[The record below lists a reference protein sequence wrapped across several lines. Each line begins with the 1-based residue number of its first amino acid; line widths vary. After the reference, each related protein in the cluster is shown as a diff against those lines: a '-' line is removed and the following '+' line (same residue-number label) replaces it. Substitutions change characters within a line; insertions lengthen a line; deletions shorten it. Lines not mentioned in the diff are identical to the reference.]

1 MARYQ
6 YRMILPGGVEKHGQ
20 VDAPSRDKALASV
33 RGNGGVVVQLVPA
46 APSRGTSQPVRY
58 NRRSQAA
65 VAHMLGE
72 LAVLLRAGLPIDR
85 ALALGIQNVEPAS
98 LARRFA
104 PLLEQVRQGRALSDA
119 MGESPDLFPPTV
131 LALTQAGEASGT
143 LADALARL
151 AEMIERAMEL
161 RRLAVTSSI
170 YPLVLTIVAV
180 GVVLM
185 MLLFVV
191 PQFESMMGNE
201 ADRLPAAS
209 QAVLHAS
216 QFVRMHGI
224 LLLLAGVLAIGAVR
238 MMLRRPGMAQGLAA
252 LWLRLPLLGALI
264 QRFETAR
271 FARTLGALVEGQVP
285 LPQALQLAQRTIGNA
300 HMAQAMLPA
309 VSAVREG
316 AGLYAP
322 LAAAKVLPDIA
333 LGFIRTGEESSEL
346 GLMLARLAD
355 VLDRDVKVRLERLV
369 AIVTPM
375 VTLFLAACVTGII
388 ASIMAAILGFNDL
401 ALAA

>member
-1 MARYQ
+1 MARYD
-6 YRMILPGGVEKHGQ
+6 YRLILPGGREKSGQ
-20 VDAPSRDKALASV
+20 VDASSRDKALASV
-33 RGNGGVVVQLVPA
+33 RGGGGVVVQLVPA
-46 APSRGTSQPVRY
+46 APAQSASRPR
-58 NRRSQAA
+58 RRDARSQAA
-65 VAHMLGE
+65 VGHMLGE

-85 ALALGIQNVEPAS
+85 ALTLAIQNIEPAT

-104 PLLEQVRQGRALSDA
+104 PVLEQVRQGKALSDA
-119 MGESPDLFPPTV
+119 MASFPELFPPVV

-151 AEMIERAMEL
+151 SEMMERASEL

-170 YPLVLTIVAV
+170 YPLVLSAVAI

-191 PQFESMMGNE
+191 PQFESMMGSE

-209 QAVLHAS
+209 QGVLHAS
-216 QFVRMHGI
+216 QFVRTHGI
-224 LLLLAGVLAIGAVR
+224 MVLLAIILAGGAAR
-238 MMLRRPGMAQGLAA
+238 MMLRRPGMAARLAA
-252 LWLRLPLLGALI
+252 LWLRLPLVGPLI

-271 FARTLGALVEGQVP
+271 FARTLGALIEGQVP
-285 LPQALQLAQRTIGNA
+285 LPQAIQLAQRTIGNA

-316 AGLYAP
+316 AGLTAP
-322 LAAAKVLPDIA
+322 LAAAKVLPDLA
-333 LGFIRTGEESSEL
+333 MGFIRTGEESSEL

-369 AIVTPM
+369 AIATPM